1 MTSEN
6 NTNEQNDHITTNNLS
21 SLPNISDADQSIE
34 LNNRI
39 RNDFMSYCFSFLQDN
54 EEAHQCVQIVWNKY
68 LQCVGD
74 IAILSAFFDTLPF
87 HIKTSILPKYQIE
100 IIEWCKNLFHFN
112 SHALLCSTYYSETF
126 QRVIR
131 YAFKTDRFKKGIIY
145 VPMDF
150 DTNLKIDLT
159 SSLSNIKFEHISND
173 ISSEDMIDINQLE
186 ELIKRDIND
195 TQSYPFMVIAN
206 AGSALLGHCDQLTKI
221 KKLCEQYNIWLHVI
235 GDLLGSLALFP
246 TIKENVNINCDS
258 LTIDIMKLFGIQNLP
273 YLTFFLQSTTDIK
286 QIDDNKSL
294 VTSHPLYDFIL
305 HSPSISFL
313 SVWSISQRCSRD
325 TILSHMKVS
334 FDLTNFLLTN
344 LKDVNRLR
352 ILNNDNHQETYN
364 YQRICSGD
372 VADDVLPKPVAIFR
386 FEPNHILEVEN
397 MDDINGY
404 IDLLNLWLFDKLS
417 QHYPKMNLEL
427 LKSVHFQMTKSN
439 NTDLNQAPAH
449 AIRFAPLEHLLDV
462 IYQNDIQLFI
472 QDIQRYIDI
481 LHATMTGRK
490 NLSLIIS
497 NYENL
502 SSIPMPNWAG
512 VGAVRYIPSHINL
525 SDIDEISI
533 NEINTIQAE
542 LARQLQTNDT
552 AFSLGGGGGSGSGT
566 DEYESMFYLR
576 LGMIRKSE
584 DLDILLHKIL
594 NAGKETETSLKYV
607 EDMAEKIRT
616 GIEKVQKD
624 LQDENLQLFAQEG
637 LLRHLPLVSNI
648 MSWWSPSQSTPP
660 LAIKGRSFDLNS
672 GQIESTE
679 DTYAYRMQIKKQSP
693 HAPMHNND
701 DTTSINSNNI
711 ENSTDLNTNQ

>member
-6 NTNEQNDHITTNNLS
+6 NTKEQNHHMTTNDLSLS
-21 SLPNISDADQSIE
+21 SNIFDADVSIE

-39 RNDFMSYCFSFLQDN
+39 RNDFMSYCFSFLQEN
-54 EEAHQCVQIVWNKY
+54 EEAQQCVQIVWNKY

-74 IAILSAFFDTLPF
+74 IAISSAFFDTLPF
-87 HIKTSILPKYQIE
+87 HIKSSVLPKYQIE
-100 IIEWCKNLFHFN
+100 IVEWCQNLFHIHAN
-112 SHALLCSTYYSETF
+112 ALLCSTYYSETF

-131 YAFKTDRFKKGIIY
+131 YALKNDRFKKGIIY

-186 ELIKRDIND
+186 ERIKRDAND
-195 TQSYPFMVIAN
+195 IQSYPFMVIAN

-235 GDLLGSLALFP
+235 GDLLGSLALLS
-246 TIKENVNINCDS
+246 TIKDNVNISCDS

-313 SVWSISQRCSRD
+313 SVWSISQRCSNYN
-325 TILSHMKVS
+325 ILSHMKVS
-334 FDLTNFLLTN
+334 FELTNLLLTN
-344 LKDVNRLR
+344 LNDIKRLR
-352 ILNNDNHQETYN
+352 ILNGDDNQEIYT

-372 VADDVLPKPVAIFR
+372 APNIILPKPVAIFR
-386 FEPNHILEVEN
+386 FEPNDLPEFET
-397 MDDINGY
+397 MDDLSGY
-404 IDLLNLWLFDKLS
+404 VDLLNLWLFDKLS

-427 LKSVHFQMTKSN
+427 LKSVHFQIKISN
-439 NTDLNQAPAH
+439 NTDLSQTPAH

-462 IYQNDIQLFI
+462 IDENDMQSFI
-472 QDIQRYIDI
+472 EDIQRYIDI
-481 LHATMTGRK
+481 LLATMTGRK
-490 NLSLIIS
+490 NLSSIVS
-497 NYENL
+497 KYENL
-502 SSIPMPNWAG
+502 LSLPMPSWAG
-512 VGAVRYIPSHINL
+512 VGAVSYIPSHIK
-525 SDIDEISI
+525 SSEINEASI

-542 LARQLQTNDT
+542 LARQLQTHDT
-552 AFSLGGGGGSGSGT
+552 AFSLGGGI
-566 DEYESMFYLR
+566 DEHESMFYLR

-584 DLDILLHKIL
+584 DLDVLLNKIL

-607 EDMAEKIRT
+607 EDMAEKIKT

-624 LQDENLQLFAQEG
+624 LHDENLQLFAQEG
-637 LLRHLPLVSNI
+637 LLRHLPLVSSI
-648 MSWWSPSQSTPP
+648 MSWWSPSQSTSP

-672 GQIESTE
+672 GRIESTE
-679 DTYAYRMQIKKQSP
+679 DTYVYRMQIKKQSP
-693 HAPMHNND
+693 HAPMHNHEE
-701 DTTSINSNNI
+701 TTPINSNNV
-711 ENSTDLNTNQ
+711 ENLTESNTNQ